1 MGRVVVAGS
10 SGLIG
15 TALVGALEAEG
26 TGVVRL
32 LRPTSRTAA
41 ADDDAATW
49 DPDAGTIDVRALE
62 GADAVVNLAG
72 VGVADHRWT
81 EAHKAAVLDSRI
93 KSTTLLAETMAA
105 MDQPPPVLV
114 SASGID
120 YYGDRGDEVLYE
132 DSGPGRGFLAD
143 VCLAWEAATKP
154 ATAAGIRV
162 AHVRTGIVLAS
173 KGGALGRM
181 LLPFK
186 LGAGGRIGPGT
197 QWWSWIS
204 IDDEVGGILHVIRS
218 AELSGAVNL
227 TAPNPVRN
235 AEFTATLARVL
246 SRPALL
252 PVPRFALRAALGDFA
267 DEALLGSKRILPRRL
282 EESGFTFAWPD
293 LEPALREL
301 VG

>member
-1 MGRVVVAGS
+1 MGTVVVAGS

-15 TALVGALEAEG
+15 GALVRALEAEG
-26 TGVVRL
+26 TRVVRL
-32 LRPTSRTAA
+32 LRPGSRSPASA
-41 ADDDAATW
+41 EDAAVW
-49 DPDAGTIDVRALE
+49 DPAAGTIDVRALE

-81 EAHKAAVLDSRI
+81 EAHKAAVLDSRVR
-93 KSTTLLAETMAA
+93 STTLLAEALAA
-105 MDQPPPVLV
+105 MDQPPPALV
-114 SASGID
+114 NSSAID
-120 YYGDRGDEVLYE
+120 YYGDRGEETLYE
-132 DSGPGRGFLAD
+132 DSGPGRSFLAG
-143 VCLAWEAATKP
+143 VCLAWEAATVP
-154 ATAAGIRV
+154 AAAAGIRV
-162 AHVRTGIVLAS
+162 AHIRTGIVLS
-173 KGGALGRM
+173 PHGGALGKL

-204 IDDEVGGILHVIRS
+204 IDDEVAAILHVMRS

-235 AEFTATLARVL
+235 AEFAATLARVL

-282 EESGFTFAWPD
+282 GETGFRFAWPE
-293 LEPALREL
+293 LEPALRAL